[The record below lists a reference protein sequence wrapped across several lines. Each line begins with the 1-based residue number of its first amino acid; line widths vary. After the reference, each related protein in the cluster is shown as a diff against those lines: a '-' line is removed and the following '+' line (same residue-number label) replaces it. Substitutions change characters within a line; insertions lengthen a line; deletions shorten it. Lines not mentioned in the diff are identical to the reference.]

1 MSRKPLTLGAVIK
14 DMVRREPLMGSH
26 SGAGMKDLARWRF
39 PTAAV
44 LRAASLS
51 PMGLGNVTSKSPLIL
66 CSESAGQGRS
76 RQFCLV
82 DVYQLALLTRLSLL
96 TGRWSWSA
104 EACNRLL
111 LPDLYAHN
119 PAPEYW
125 PKIAQS
131 PECATARA
139 KLCEDPAANLP
150 ALYTDRGEQPWF
162 VFADERR
169 LTGSI
174 PELNFARADDGDRV
188 LTEILGGCAIINVTY
203 FLDAVDLELAR
214 QMGLKNEDLN
224 A

>member
-1 MSRKPLTLGAVIK
+1 MSRKNPTFAGVIK
-14 DMVRREPLMGSH
+14 DITGRSPLMRGH
-26 SGAGMKDLARWRF
+26 SGAGLRDLGRWRF

-44 LRAASLS
+44 LRAARLS
-51 PMGLGNVTSKSPLIL
+51 PMALGNITSKSPLIL

-82 DVYQLALLTRLSLL
+82 DVYQLALLVRLTLL

-174 PELNFARADDGDRV
+174 PELNFARADDGDWV
-188 LTEILGGCAIINVTY
+188 LTEILGGCVIFNVTY